1 MHKMLHSYYRIRGK
15 LLPGLPW
22 GEELRTADHKKA
34 TQASVF
40 L

>member
-1 MHKMLHSYYRIRGK
+1 MHKILYIYYRIWGK

-22 GEELRTADHKKA
+22 GEELLTADHKKEIEVL
-34 TQASVF
+34 VF